1 MTETVNRIL
10 NLMKNNGDNAHSLEM
25 KANLPISSIAGWK
38 KDKFQPSTD
47 SIVKL
52 ARYFGVS
59 TDYLLGLSEDPAQ
72 KNFVNS
78 PVVTGNDNAVA
89 VNGSTI
95 YAAGAV
101 ALDDELIRLYRE
113 FSEAEKSIL
122 LGYAKRIV
130 EERKK

>member
-1 MTETVNRIL
+1 MIEKILSLISRSGKSDYAIEHTLGFTQGTISNWRRGKNKVSTEAI
-10 NLMKNNGDNAHSLEM
+10 
-25 KANLPISSIAGWK
+25 I
-38 KDKFQPSTD
+38 
-47 SIVKL
+47 KL

-59 TDYLLGLSEDPAQ
+59 TDYLLGLSEDSAQ

-95 YAAGAV
+95 YAAGDV

-113 FSEAEKSIL
+113 FSEEEKSIL